1 VGDLVVVAPV
11 APLREEPL
19 KRHLAGLKQ
28 RSPLAELPCHTH
40 FARFVV
46 LPLDGPQLL
55 FSSRFDATEDA
66 YIAALSQSA
75 ELRAIWAHCASD
87 EDLGDPE
94 TLRRYLTAHSID
106 SPYILAAWSGVSV
119 REVNLALERRARLGK
134 LVTDAET
141 LGPVG
146 LGHAF
151 REQFRR

>member
-1 VGDLVVVAPV
+1 MGDLVVVAPV

-19 KRHLAGLKQ
+19 KHHLAGLKPS
-28 RSPLAELPCHTH
+28 SPLAKLPCHTH

-75 ELRAIWAHCASD
+75 ELRAIWAHCVSD
-87 EDLGDPE
+87 KDLDDPE
-94 TLRRYLTAHSID
+94 SLRGYLTDHSVK
-106 SPYILAAWSGVSV
+106 SPYILAAWSGVTV
-119 REVNLALERRARLGK
+119 QEVNDALERRARLGT
-134 LVTDAET
+134 LATDSEA

-146 LGHAF
+146 LAHAF
-151 REQFRR
+151 REQFSR